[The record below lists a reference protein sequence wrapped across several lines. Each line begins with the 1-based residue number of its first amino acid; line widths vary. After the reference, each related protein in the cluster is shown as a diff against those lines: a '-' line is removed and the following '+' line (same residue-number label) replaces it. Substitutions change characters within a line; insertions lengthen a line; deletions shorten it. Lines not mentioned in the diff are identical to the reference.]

1 MWQRMKKN
9 NITGIILAGGKSS
22 RMGED
27 KSFILFLGR
36 PLIEVLIDKIS
47 PLFSDLIIVT
57 NKPQLY
63 KKYGIRTEADLVKDK
78 GPLAGIYTGLISS
91 KDSYNFVFACD
102 MPFLNQDLIKY
113 ILKEA
118 DGYDVV
124 IPEYEGRFQ
133 PLCAIYS
140 KECIAPIEDGLS
152 KNKLKIIDFLKH
164 VKVRRINEKEISRF
178 ISYQSPF
185 VNINTPQDIHVLSQ

>member
-1 MWQRMKKN
+1 VENDM
-9 NITGIILAGGKSS
+9 TGIILAGGKSR

-47 PLFSDLIIVT
+47 PLFKDLIIVT
-57 NKPQLY
+57 NKPYLY
-63 KKYGIRTEADLVKDK
+63 QKYNVRTERGIVKDR
-78 GPLAGIYTGLISS
+78 GPLAGIHAGLVSS
-91 KDSYNFVFACD
+91 KDRYNFIFACD

-113 ILKEA
+113 MLKEI

-124 IPEYEGRFQ
+124 IPEYEGRLQ

-140 KECIAPIEDGLS
+140 KQCIEPIENELS
-152 KNKLKIIDFLKH
+152 RNNLKIRDFLQY
-164 VKVRRINEKEISRF
+164 VKVRVIDEKEISRF
-178 ISYQSPF
+178 ISSQPF
-185 VNINTPQDIHVLSQ
+185 FANINTPQDIHVLSQ